1 MRSKA
6 ALFVQG
12 IEKTVGFGKGANRL
26 YASNRSGK
34 ALVGRNRI
42 IRDEPKNP
50 QWYVSFHI
58 YCANQAGNV
67 VFSVKDDKPIGANG
81 GRKSLCTC
89 EGSPRWPRVR
99 AVAPAG

>member
-42 IRDEPKNP
+42 IRDEAKNP

-67 VFSVKDDKPIGANG
+67 VFSVKDDKPIGATVV
-81 GRKSLCTC
+81 GRAYVPLKYLLDGEEFEDRC
-89 EGSPRWPRVR
+89 R
-99 AVAPAG
+99 